1 MAESNVKAQRRP
13 GRAKGCKKS
22 GGRQKGARNK
32 DRAATAERIMKMA
45 DPIGFLCDVCRGVRM
60 EAAAEDGAK
69 KRTWWYPTADQRI
82 GAAVTLSRK
91 VLPDLRATELTGKDG
106 GAVAVSLLD
115 FLKGLPA

>member
-1 MAESNVKAQRRP
+1 MAKSTESPKRP
-13 GRAKGCKKS
+13 GRSKGCKKT

-69 KRTWWYPTADQRI
+69 KKTWWFPTGDQRI
-82 GAAVTLSRK
+82 GAAQTLARK
-91 VLPDLRATELTGKDG
+91 ILPDLKSIG
-106 GAVAVSLLD
+106 VSAD
-115 FLKGLPA
+115 EEAPFVFQFFSGTHQ

>member
-1 MAESNVKAQRRP
+1 MAESSVKAQRRP

-69 KRTWWYPTADQRI
+69 KKTWWFPTGDQRI

-91 VLPDLRATELTGKDG
+91 VLPDQK
-106 GAVAVSLLD
+106 AVEHLGPLGEPLSVVINLGS
-115 FLKGLPA
+115 